1 MFQWER
7 HFKPCLINQ
16 HSTVTL
22 TESQS
27 ANENVSRFI
36 SGAATYLFSHPEHII
51 NKHACSV
58 LKRDV
63 WRSVSHIIIDEAHC
77 VVQWGHDFR
86 PDFQQLAKLRSIFPS
101 AFFITMTATATVNM
115 QKEISRALCMKRF
128 STVSTNVDRRN
139 VKIVVTRRLP
149 STGGQN
155 TPEDAFDNVMGP
167 FLDQLYQDVDR
178 YPRTIVYTKLKW
190 CGYGYSLA
198 KRKALELNNPRL
210 VQRVSQFHASCTERV

>member
-1 MFQWER
+1 
-7 HFKPCLINQ
+7 
-16 HSTVTL
+16 
-22 TESQS
+22 
-27 ANENVSRFI
+27 
-36 SGAATYLFSHPEHII
+36 
-51 NKHACSV
+51 
-58 LKRDV
+58 
-63 WRSVSHIIIDEAHC
+63 
-77 VVQWGHDFR
+77 
-86 PDFQQLAKLRSIFPS
+86 
-101 AFFITMTATATVNM
+101 MTATATVNM

-128 STVSTNVDRRN
+128 STISTNVDRRN

-198 KRKALELNNPRL
+198 NIKALELNNLRL
-210 VQRVSQFHASCTERV
+210 QRVSQFHASCTERV

>member
-1 MFQWER
+1 MF
-7 HFKPCLINQ
+7 HK
-16 HSTVTL
+16 STFHCFCYIYRIP
-22 TESQS
+22 
-27 ANENVSRFI
+27 NVSRFI
-36 SGAATYLFSHPEHII
+36 SGDATYIFSHPEHII
-51 NKHACSV
+51 NKHVCSV

-63 WRSVSHIIIDEAHC
+63 WRSVSHIIDETHC
-77 VVQWGHDFR
+77 VVHWGHDFR

-128 STVSTNVDRRN
+128 CTISTNVDRRN

-155 TPEDAFDNVMGP
+155 TPEDAFD

-178 YPRTIVYTKLKW
+178 YPRTIV
-190 CGYGYSLA
+190 
-198 KRKALELNNPRL
+198 
-210 VQRVSQFHASCTERV
+210 

>member
-1 MFQWER
+1 MSGEVCRTSSLTR
-7 HFKPCLINQ
+7 HIVLFN
-16 HSTVTL
+16 
-22 TESQS
+22 
-27 ANENVSRFI
+27 
-36 SGAATYLFSHPEHII
+36 GATTFAQTFNSLQNSDLYF
-51 NKHACSV
+51 
-58 LKRDV
+58 
-63 WRSVSHIIIDEAHC
+63 
-77 VVQWGHDFR
+77 
-86 PDFQQLAKLRSIFPS
+86 S

-128 STVSTNVDRRN
+128 STISTNVDRRN

-178 YPRTIVYTKLKW
+178 YPRTIVYSKLKW

>member
-16 HSTVTL
+16 HSTVSATF
-22 TESQS
+22 TESKS

-36 SGAATYLFSHPEHII
+36 SGDATYLFSHPEHII
-51 NKHACSV
+51 NKHVCSV

-128 STVSTNVDRRN
+128 STISTNVDRRN

-149 STGGQN
+149 STGGKN
-155 TPEDAFDNVMGP
+155 TPEDAFDNVIGP
-167 FLDQLYQDVDR
+167 FFGS
-178 YPRTIVYTKLKW
+178 TISG
-190 CGYGYSLA
+190 C
-198 KRKALELNNPRL
+198 
-210 VQRVSQFHASCTERV
+210 